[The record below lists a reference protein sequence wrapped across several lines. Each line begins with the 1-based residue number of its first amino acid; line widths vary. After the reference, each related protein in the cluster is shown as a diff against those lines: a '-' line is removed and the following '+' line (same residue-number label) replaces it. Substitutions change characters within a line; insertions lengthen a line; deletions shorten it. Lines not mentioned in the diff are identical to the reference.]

1 MNSNSTHTC
10 HIAAAI
16 CRRPEYVKRLL
27 TVALLCACM
36 AALSCADQSGD
47 SAAVVDSTKSR
58 FHITLYDS
66 DYAQSMS
73 RVYEVDTDRV
83 QVRAVGHLV
92 NEVPELLFD
101 RKLTDDERYLIGDF
115 LNSFPLDE
123 LKSTYIDPYVQDGD
137 QKLFIISLGAFEKRV
152 KVSNYYQKDLASVVN
167 QINRLVP
174 SELSVAY
181 AHDSTAEGTL

>member
-1 MNSNSTHTC
+1 
-10 HIAAAI
+10 
-16 CRRPEYVKRLL
+16 V
-27 TVALLCACM
+27 
-36 AALSCADQSGD
+36 
-47 SAAVVDSTKSR
+47 
-58 FHITLYDS
+58 YD
-66 DYAQSMS
+66 
-73 RVYEVDTDRV
+73 VDTDRV
-83 QVRAVGHLV
+83 EVRAVGHLV

-152 KVSNYYQKDLASVVN
+152 KVSNYYQKDLASIVN
-167 QINRLVP
+167 LINRLVP